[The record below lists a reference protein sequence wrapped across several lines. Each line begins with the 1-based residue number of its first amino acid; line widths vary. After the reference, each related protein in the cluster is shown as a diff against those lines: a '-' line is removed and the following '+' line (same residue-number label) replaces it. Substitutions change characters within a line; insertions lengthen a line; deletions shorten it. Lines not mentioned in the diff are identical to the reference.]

1 MQAYL
6 SRDGSI
12 YERFFHL
19 GEYVDHFARCVKNA
33 ILLSLKGKI
42 KHKEAFFTVACMHAC
57 IHELHD
63 DTYNRSAVGLKF
75 SRLARATLI
84 LVIR

>member
-1 MQAYL
+1 M
-6 SRDGSI
+6 STI
-12 YERFFHL
+12 
-19 GEYVDHFARCVKNA
+19 FAGCVKNA
-33 ILLSLKGKI
+33 MLLLLDGKI
-42 KHKEAFFTVACMHAC
+42 MRRSSLLHAC

-63 DTYNRSAVGLKF
+63 NTYNRSAVGLKF